1 VPQKRSQPLET
12 IPEESK
18 GGKTGASSGG
28 AAGKK
33 NVAEEDILKDLK
45 KNNKA
50 GGAAGGS
57 SYQFNQRAY
66 KKYHSTRSLVER
78 ILKSHSEGNRFIRN
92 EDL

>member
-1 VPQKRSQPLET
+1 VHHKSSQPLET

-18 GGKTGASSGG
+18 GSKGSS
-28 AAGKK
+28 APGKK

-57 SYQFNQRAY
+57 SYQFN
-66 KKYHSTRSLVER
+66 
-78 ILKSHSEGNRFIRN
+78 
-92 EDL
+92 